1 MEEDAETR
9 RRGGG
14 EMGRQENKKKK
25 NQTWGPL
32 FCLFI
37 LLLDVLQLVTEMGKA
52 EPDQTMIYLYGFGV
66 VIIFIALIVAIVKKA
81 KDKKNNA

>member
-1 MEEDAETR
+1 M
-9 RRGGG
+9 
-14 EMGRQENKKKK
+14 MLGRNFMSENKKKK